1 MFLISSVER
10 REIKSTKYQ
19 QTYRKQGI
27 DYGVKEELDALKED
41 DEEDSY
47 ENSSSNSALVF
58 DSY

>member
-41 DEEDSY
+41 DEEDLY
-47 ENSSSNSALVF
+47 VNSSSNSALVF
-58 DSY
+58 HSY